1 MKTRQN
7 HRKTTTSRRRR
18 RVVKQQRVQT
28 RIHRRK
34 GTAVSSRRRD
44 YFFKRG
50 GGEEEDKV
58 INTILQG
65 LDFGIL
71 KTAMIEQGIITDPS
85 TRVSLALS
93 AIPTSINANPTTVSF
108 TLNGMNIEFKLYVN
122 GRLGEVYVFV
132 NNKLCGKIVVVINNK
147 HIIKDYDAGTATAI
161 NSAVLS
167 YYEKKIKPNQ

>member
-1 MKTRQN
+1 MKTRRN
-7 HRKTTTSRRRR
+7 HRKTTSRRRR

-28 RIHRRK
+28 RIHHRK

-50 GGEEEDKV
+50 GGKEEEV

-71 KTAMIEQGIITDPS
+71 KKAMIQQDIITDPL

-93 AIPTSINANPTTVSF
+93 AIPTSINTNPTTVSF
-108 TLNGMNIEFKLYVN
+108 TLDGMNIEFKLYVN
-122 GRLGEVYVFV
+122 GRLGEVYVFIDNQLV
-132 NNKLCGKIVVVINNK
+132 GKIVVVINNE
-147 HIIKDYDAGTATAI
+147 HIITDYDAATATAI